1 MGVLFGNKT
10 VTVYNRHYD
19 TLTET
24 EIWIPTL
31 LEKVNLVL
39 TKGANI
45 SQSGVENSDSA
56 KVFVDVDEQSKP
68 YVKPKEWNNSTL
80 DRKKETFTFQPE
92 TDFFVEGDTAGV
104 PVLEDGFF
112 EHMQKHFDNVFHVS
126 TVDEYKDV
134 MKHLEVGGK

>member
-1 MGVLFGNKT
+1 MSVLFGNKT

-56 KVFVDVDEQSKP
+56 KVFIDIEEQSKP
-68 YVKPKEWNNSTL
+68 YVKPKEWSNSAL
-80 DRKKETFTFQPE
+80 DMKKETFTFQPE
-92 TDFFVEGDTAGV
+92 TDFFVEGDTTGV

-112 EHMQKHFDNVFHVS
+112 EYMQKHFDNVFHVS